1 MRRQFLIETKLLA
14 ALTIMG
20 LIIISGCGKANIPY
34 DIDQILRE
42 QKIVYIMSVSSYDE
56 PYTAGYFIDGN
67 GKKHI
72 YGLYNQ
78 RPFESIEKE
87 YAYLLEHY
95 DEFETMDFFED
106 KTLKKCTQLLY
117 YVNTDSETRKEG
129 EVIFDCPYYILYG
142 IKQIDGHEEIVRLE
156 SYSGILERL
165 DDLSADQIYEIFG
178 DKWYL
183 RE

>member
-1 MRRQFLIETKLLA
+1 MGRQLLMKTKLLT

-20 LIIISGCGKANIPY
+20 LIIISGCAKANIPY

-56 PYTAGYFIDGN
+56 PYTEGYFIDGN

-95 DEFETMDFFED
+95 DEFETMDFFDD
-106 KTLKKCTQLLY
+106 KMLRECTESLY
-117 YVNTDSETRKEG
+117 RVNPNSETRKEG
-129 EVIFDCPYYILYG
+129 QVIFDCPYYILYG
-142 IKQIDGHEEIVRLE
+142 IKQIDGHEEIVQLE
-156 SYSGILERL
+156 GYSGILERL
-165 DDLSADQIYEIFG
+165 DDSFADQIYEIFG

-183 RE
+183 RK

>member
-1 MRRQFLIETKLLA
+1 MKTKLSA
-14 ALTIMG
+14 ALAIMG
-20 LIIISGCGKANIPY
+20 LIIITGCAKANIPY

-56 PYTAGYFIDGN
+56 PYTEGYFIDGN

-95 DEFETMDFFED
+95 DEFETVDFFDD
-106 KTLKKCTQLLY
+106 KMLRECTESLY
-117 YVNTDSETRKEG
+117 CINPNSETRKEG
-129 EVIFDCPYYILYG
+129 NVIFDCPYYILYG
-142 IKQIDGHEEIVRLE
+142 IKQIDGDEEIVWLE

-165 DDLSADQIYEIFG
+165 DDSSADQIYEIFG